1 MKKHLKTNAQPTNL
15 QRQLKELKELKPE
28 ELRRRWQTLFGSNS
42 PLKILASLM
51 IQAIARRMQEKVF
64 GTLKPST
71 QRLLQKIAQDTGAGS
86 KVPTTGKKIQPRVG
100 AIPVRKWHGSK
111 HQVSV
116 VKDGFLYRSKRY
128 RLAPAGTTWKLS
140 ATENLP
146 MKRPGTCCEAS
157 IAALRTNDDIALAPV
172 TPLSSHAW

>member
-1 MKKHLKTNAQPTNL
+1 MKKPSKTKTQPTNL
-15 QRQLKELKELKPE
+15 ERQLEELKKLKSE
-28 ELRRRWQTLFGSNS
+28 DLRKGWQTLFGSN
-42 PLKILASLM
+42 PPPKIRSSLM
-51 IQAIARRMQEKVF
+51 IQAIARRMQEKVL

-71 QRLLQKIAQDTGAGS
+71 QRLLQKVAQEAGAGS